1 MHMSSK
7 VRAKSGKSSLY
18 SAPSTKKVRTST
30 GSGQAARI
38 TFIVV
43 RAAASELFSYL
54 FPERAFASPL
64 ISSDDAFHSRAHLDY
79 SVMTNIILFMY
90 FLLFLFAIDVLE
102 KPVFRFESFVVF
114 SLFEVF
120 SLFFR
125 ERRISPFFRFFKKIC
140 DFVQSIRNSVCR
152 DTWSVLLWRN

>member
-7 VRAKSGKSSLY
+7 VGAKSGKSSLY
-18 SAPSTKKVRTST
+18 SALSTKKVRTST

-90 FLLFLFAIDVLE
+90 FLHFLFAIHLLE

-120 SLFFR
+120 FFVFQGAAD
-125 ERRISPFFRFFKKIC
+125 IAFFQIFQK
-140 DFVQSIRNSVCR
+140 DM
-152 DTWSVLLWRN
+152 